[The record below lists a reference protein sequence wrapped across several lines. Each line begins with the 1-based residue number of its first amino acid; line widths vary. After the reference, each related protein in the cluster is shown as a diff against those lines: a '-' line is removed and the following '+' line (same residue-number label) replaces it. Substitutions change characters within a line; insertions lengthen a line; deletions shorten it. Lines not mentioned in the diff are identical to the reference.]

1 MKGVIFNL
9 LERTTSERHGE
20 LFWERVLEEAGAS
33 GAYTSLGNYE
43 TEELVRIVTAI
54 AAGTGTDADS
64 VVRQFGRDAIP
75 IFSRLYPQFFSP
87 HTELIPFLL
96 TLNEIIH
103 PEVRK
108 LYPDAE
114 VPHFSYESS
123 DEDLLIMGYASG
135 RGLCALGEDRT
146 DSVEVVELDDDR
158 GPGHG
163 GGNTGTARDRKC
175 RDTRTGLSQQSVA
188 MTVIGAGELQD
199 QVPTGRC
206 ARNAERAHDC
216 LCPG

>member
-135 RGLCALGEDRT
+135 RGLCALGEGLIAGAADHYGVQAEISQPRCSKRG
-146 DSVEVVELDDDR
+146 DSRCVFEVATPR
-158 GPGHG
+158 
-163 GGNTGTARDRKC
+163 
-175 RDTRTGLSQQSVA
+175 
-188 MTVIGAGELQD
+188 
-199 QVPTGRC
+199 
-206 ARNAERAHDC
+206 
-216 LCPG
+216 